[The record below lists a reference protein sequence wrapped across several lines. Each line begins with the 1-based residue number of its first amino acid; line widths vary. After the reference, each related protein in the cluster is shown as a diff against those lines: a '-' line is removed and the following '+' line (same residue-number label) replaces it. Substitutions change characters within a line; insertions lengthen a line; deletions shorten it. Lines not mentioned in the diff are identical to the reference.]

1 MLYYSLYHH
10 AGSRFIVP
18 RPWATFLKEN
28 KEQWG
33 RQLKQLQE
41 EKAAAE
47 AEKQKAA
54 EEEEKDKSEQMKKSE
69 ATEEEG
75 KREVKFSTSD
85 NDLDDIDFIDREGED
100 ESMREDAK

>member
-1 MLYYSLYHH
+1 M
-10 AGSRFIVP
+10 P

-54 EEEEKDKSEQMKKSE
+54 EEEEKEKSE
-69 ATEEEG
+69 AAEEEE

-85 NDLDDIDFIDREGED
+85 DDLDDIDFIDREGED
-100 ESMREDAK
+100 ESMREDAI

>member
-1 MLYYSLYHH
+1 MYHH

-54 EEEEKDKSEQMKKSE
+54 AAEEEEKEKSEQIKKSE
-69 ATEEEG
+69 AAEPAEEG

-85 NDLDDIDFIDREGED
+85 DDLDDIDFIDREGED